1 MCRRPQQ
8 LCCCCWRG
16 GLGSPSRVGPWRF
29 RRGAFVNKTVP
40 RHETHSPTVIGPTG
54 PPSTS
59 TSTRAASLWTDVW
72 PMQPA
77 VHRPQA
83 AEDGGEAKP
92 PEPPPSERKPI
103 RPLLAAAAA
112 AAHAACASVEALP
125 ACQQRRNPRL
135 SPQFVPLPRPLTR
148 VPCCRSLAFTGQ
160 RLGFCSISGTPARGR
175 NASFSRLS
183 PSGTHHAPP
192 RQAEP
197 RLCGQS
203 ASRKSAHDSDLKSL
217 SKRSRSLA
225 KELVSMERP
234 SSEGA

>member
-1 MCRRPQQ
+1 MD
-8 LCCCCWRG
+8 G
-16 GLGSPSRVGPWRF
+16 RVADATCG
-29 RRGAFVNKTVP
+29 TQ
-40 RHETHSPTVIGPTG
+40 
-54 PPSTS
+54 
-59 TSTRAASLWTDVW
+59 AASGRRWG
-72 PMQPA
+72 
-77 VHRPQA
+77 RGQA
-83 AEDGGEAKP
+83 PRA
-92 PEPPPSERKPI
+92 PPPSERKPI

-192 RQAEP
+192 CQAEP

>member
-1 MCRRPQQ
+1 M
-8 LCCCCWRG
+8 
-16 GLGSPSRVGPWRF
+16 
-29 RRGAFVNKTVP
+29 NKTV
-40 RHETHSPTVIGPTG
+40 HAISKLTHLLSSVLPDPQARRQARGPHLYGRTCGRCNLRYTG
-54 PPSTS
+54 RKRQKMGERPSPPS
-59 TSTRAASLWTDVW
+59 
-72 PMQPA
+72 
-77 VHRPQA
+77 
-83 AEDGGEAKP
+83 
-92 PEPPPSERKPI
+92 PPPSERKPI

-192 RQAEP
+192 CQAEP